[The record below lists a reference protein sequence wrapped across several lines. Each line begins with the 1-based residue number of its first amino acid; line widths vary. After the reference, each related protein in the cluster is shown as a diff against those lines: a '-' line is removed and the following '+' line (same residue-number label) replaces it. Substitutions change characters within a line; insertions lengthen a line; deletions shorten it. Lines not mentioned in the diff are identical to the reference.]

1 MAWTMTKKRV
11 GEPFMPVDEYGR
23 SLPAFTLNLLVAD
36 IARSIAFYRDV
47 LGAEV
52 RYSDADFAA
61 LRLGE
66 LDFMLHADHTY
77 HGHPWAGRL
86 PRERRRGLGA
96 ELRLFEVDP
105 DAAVSRAREAGAA
118 VLLPATDKPHGW
130 REAWLEDPDGYVWA
144 VGVAIGG

>member
-11 GEPFMPVDEYGR
+11 GEPFMPADEYGR

-36 IARSIAFYRDV
+36 IARSVAFYRDV
-47 LGAEV
+47 LGSEV
-52 RYSDADFAA
+52 RYADADFAA
-61 LRLGE
+61 PRLG
-66 LDFMLHADHTY
+66 
-77 HGHPWAGRL
+77 GRGRGAGR
-86 PRERRRGLGA
+86 GLFGVA
-96 ELRLFEVDP
+96 P
-105 DAAVSRAREAGAA
+105 DAAVLRAREAGAA

>member
-11 GEPFMPVDEYGR
+11 GKPWMPADEYGR

-36 IARSIAFYRDV
+36 IARSIAFYREV
-47 LGAEV
+47 LGCEV
-52 RYSDADFAA
+52 RYSDPDFAA
-61 LRLGE
+61 MRLGE
-66 LDFMLHADHTY
+66 LDFMLHADHAY
-77 HGHPWAGRL
+77 DGHPWAGRL
-86 PRERRRGLGA
+86 GRERRRGLGA

-105 DAAVSRAREAGAA
+105 DAAVARARQAGAV

-144 VGVAIGG
+144 VGVATKG